1 METLLDLLPRIERLG
16 SKEALRFWNGYRT
29 WYWSYG
35 DLDVGIRR
43 FVAFLDRSG
52 IGLGD
57 RLVLWSE
64 NRPEWVA
71 VFWACLARGVQ
82 VVPLDHQSSA
92 EFVSRI
98 VAQTSAKLL
107 VHSSA
112 ADRSVAAPECFAIE
126 SLDGLPHGPRF
137 SPTPMSGNDV
147 VQIVFTS
154 GTTAEPKGV
163 IHLHRNIC
171 ANLDPIRQ
179 EIDRYKKW
187 AKPFQPIRILDLLP
201 LSHMF
206 GQSMGVFIPLLL
218 EGSAAFMTGLHPGV
232 VRQAVRKER
241 ISVLVCVP
249 RILESL
255 RADVERSYA
264 QSRSVPAKPGGPLRR
279 WWRHRDIHRAFG
291 LKFWAFVVGGA
302 MLDPETEAYWSRV
315 GLLVIQGYGL
325 TETSPV
331 VSVNHPFRARRGTLG
346 EVIGSQEVRI
356 ADDGEILVRGD
367 SVVGEYL
374 ESGTRRARAVD
385 EDGWFHTGD
394 IGERDTGGR
403 LVYKGRKKD
412 VIVTADGL
420 NVHPED
426 IERMLK
432 LEDGVRDAVVVPV
445 GPAGAERIHAALILE
460 TPGAGAL
467 AIVKGVNR
475 RLEPHQRVQGA
486 SEWPEDEFPRTA
498 STYKTQRRKVAER
511 LSSAAPMPNTDGA
524 SGLDEILLALTRRS
538 RENLSDDH
546 RLAEDLGLS
555 SLERIDMLASLEAHY
570 GIELSETAFST
581 LSTVGEVRAWV
592 TGQAASPAA
601 DPSRGSRGPS
611 ATPRESTARHIRPP
625 RWARSRPLATM
636 RVALRQG
643 MFLPLFR
650 HYMELEVAGLPNLER
665 VVPPVIFA
673 ANHASHLDTL
683 ALTAALPAKWQSKL
697 APAASQQYFFPSGGT
712 PGAARRIGMRAL
724 YYLCCGLFNAYPL
737 SQDLGQVRDS
747 LRYTGDLV
755 EAGFCPLV
763 YPEGRFTADGS
774 LQPFQPGIGLM
785 SQRLEVPVVPVYLHG
800 LFDVMSMH
808 DSWPRRGS
816 IRIEFGMPV
825 DPVKCETYVQLAQ
838 RLEASLRQMAARNR
852 ETDSP
857 LSLSKAERDGI

>member
-16 SKEALRFWNGYRT
+16 SREALRFWNGYRT
-29 WYWSYG
+29 WRWSYS

-52 IGLGD
+52 IGAGD

-64 NRPEWVA
+64 SRPEWVA

-82 VVPLDHQSSA
+82 VVPLDHQSSP
-92 EFVSRI
+92 EFVRRI
-98 VAQTSAKLL
+98 VVQSDARLL
-107 VHSSA
+107 VHSGT
-112 ADRSVAAPECFAIE
+112 ADSSVSAPECFAIE
-126 SLDGLPHGPRF
+126 SLDGLPCGPRF
-137 SPTPMSGNDV
+137 SPSPMSGEDV
-147 VQIVFTS
+147 VQIIFTS

-218 EGSAAFMTGLHPGV
+218 EGSAAFMTELHPGA
-232 VRQAVRKER
+232 VRQAIRTER

-255 RADVERSYA
+255 RADVERNYSR
-264 QSRSVPAKPGGPLRR
+264 SRSVPAKPGGPLRR
-279 WWRHRDIHRAFG
+279 WWRHRDVHRAFG

-302 MLDPETEAYWSRV
+302 MLDPETEAFWSSI

-374 ESGTRRARAVD
+374 ESGTRRTRTVD
-385 EDGWFHTGD
+385 EEGWFHTGD

-403 LVYKGRKKD
+403 LVYRGRKKD

-420 NVHPED
+420 NVYPED
-426 IERMLK
+426 IEKALK

-445 GPAGAERIHAALILE
+445 GPAGAEKVHAALILE
-460 TPGAGAL
+460 TPGEGAL
-467 AIVKGVNR
+467 AIVEKVNR
-475 RLEPHQRVQGA
+475 RLESHQRVQGA
-486 SEWPEDEFPRTA
+486 SEWPDDEFPRTA
-498 STYKTQRRKVAER
+498 STFKTQRRKVAER
-511 LSSAAPMPNTDGA
+511 LSSAAPMPNPDAA
-524 SGLDEILLALTRRS
+524 SGLDEILQGLTRRK
-538 RENLSDDH
+538 REDLSDDH

-555 SLERIDMLASLEAHY
+555 SLERIDMLASLEARY
-570 GIELSETAFST
+570 GIALSETAFST

-592 TGQAASPAA
+592 AGQASNTAA
-601 DPSRGSRGPS
+601 DRPDGSRGPNP
-611 ATPRESTARHIRPP
+611 TRHESTAPQIRPP
-625 RWARSRPLATM
+625 RWARSRPLSTM
-636 RVALRQG
+636 RAALRRG
-643 MFLPLFR
+643 IFLPLFR
-650 HYMELEVAGLPNLER
+650 HYLELDVAGLPSLEQ

-673 ANHASHLDTL
+673 ANHTSHLDTV

-712 PGAARRIGMRAL
+712 PGLARRIGMRAL

-755 EAGFCPLV
+755 DAGFCPLV

-816 IRIEFGMPV
+816 LRVEFGAPL
-825 DPVKCETYVQLAQ
+825 DPVSGETYVQLAQ
-838 RLEASLRQMAARNR
+838 RVEASLLQMAARNR
-852 ETDSP
+852 E
-857 LSLSKAERDGI
+857 

>member
-16 SKEALRFWNGYRT
+16 SREALSFWNGYRT
-29 WYWSYG
+29 RRWSYS
-35 DLDVGIRR
+35 DLNAGIRR
-43 FVAFLDRSG
+43 FAAFLDRNG
-52 IGLGD
+52 IGSGD

-71 VFWACLARGVQ
+71 VFWACLSRGVQ
-82 VVPLDHQSSA
+82 LVPLDHQSSP

-98 VAQTSAKLL
+98 AIETSARLL
-107 VHSSA
+107 VHSGTAASSVSA
-112 ADRSVAAPECFAIE
+112 LECFAIE
-126 SLDGLPHGPRF
+126 SLNGLPVGPRF
-137 SPTPMSGNDV
+137 SPTPISGDDV
-147 VQIVFTS
+147 VQIIYTS

-255 RADVERSYA
+255 RADVERHYV
-264 QSRSVPAKPGGPLRR
+264 RSKAVPAKPGGPLRR
-279 WWRHRDIHRAFG
+279 WWRHRDIHQAFG

-302 MLDPETEAYWSRV
+302 MLDPETEAFWARI

-331 VSVNHPFRARRGTLG
+331 VSVNHPFRVRRGTLG
-346 EVIGSQEVRI
+346 EVIGSQEIRI
-356 ADDGEILVRGD
+356 AGDGEILVRGD
-367 SVVGEYL
+367 SVVDEYL
-374 ESGTRRARAVD
+374 EGGTRRARTVD

-394 IGERDTGGR
+394 IGERDAGGR
-403 LVYKGRKKD
+403 LVYRGRKKD

-426 IERMLK
+426 IERALK
-432 LEDGVRDAVVVPV
+432 LGGGVRDAVVVPV

-460 TPGAGAL
+460 TPSEGSL
-467 AIVKGVNR
+467 AIVERVNR
-475 RLEPHQRVQGA
+475 RLEPHQRVQSA

-498 STYKTQRRKVAER
+498 STFKTQRRKVAER
-511 LSSAAPMPNTDGA
+511 LSSTVPIPDHDGA

-538 RENLSDDH
+538 REDLSDDR
-546 RLAEDLGLS
+546 RLEEDLGLS
-555 SLERIDMLASLEAHY
+555 SLERIEMLASLEAHH
-570 GIELSETAFST
+570 GIELSETVFST
-581 LSTVGEVRAWV
+581 LSTLGEVRAWV
-592 TGQAASPAA
+592 AGQAASLASNRSNES
-601 DPSRGSRGPS
+601 PSSC
-611 ATPRESTARHIRPP
+611 ATQRQSTAPRIPPP
-625 RWARSRPLATM
+625 RWARSRPFSTM
-636 RVALRQG
+636 RAALRRG
-643 MFLPLFR
+643 VFLPLFR
-650 HYMELEVAGLPNLER
+650 HYIALDVAGLPNLDR

-673 ANHASHLDTL
+673 ANHTSHLDTV
-683 ALTAALPAKWQSKL
+683 ALTAVLPAEWQSKL
-697 APAASQQYFFPSGGT
+697 APAVAQQHFFPSSGT
-712 PGAARRIGMRAL
+712 PGIARRIGMRAL
-724 YYLCCGLFNAYPL
+724 YYVCCGLFNAYPL

-747 LRYTGDLV
+747 LRYTGELV
-755 EAGFCPLV
+755 DAGCCPLV
-763 YPEGRFTADGS
+763 YPEGRLTPDGS
-774 LQPFQPGIGLM
+774 VHPFQPGIGLM

-800 LFDVMSMH
+800 LFDVMSVH
-808 DSWPRRGS
+808 DSWPSRGS
-816 IRIEFGMPV
+816 VRVEFGAPV
-825 DPVKCETYVQLAQ
+825 DPVNGEAYIQLAQ
-838 RLEASLRQMAARNR
+838 RVEASLRRMAAR
-852 ETDSP
+852 
-857 LSLSKAERDGI
+857 